1 MANNLNRMKQN
12 AIQALKKAF
21 NNNVKKIRNYYLGL
35 ISQVIRSKN
44 KPNIKK
50 NLINKLKNELNNAI
64 NELKNKLNNDIN
76 ALNQITNNIAP
87 VVVQPGNNKN
97 ALLIG
102 INYIGTQNELYG
114 CINDTNSIANLLLS
128 RGFKNVK
135 ILTDNTSEKPTRDI
149 IINEFINLLAS
160 ANNGDTIFLFYSG
173 HGTYMRDNN
182 NNEKT
187 KNDQLI
193 VPLDLNCIVDDE
205 LKSIINNHLKNNVT
219 LIAVFDSCF
228 SESVLD
234 LKYQYLD
241 TLNNNNDNIN
251 VNETDTYGNVIMI
264 SGCTDNQTSDD
275 AVINNLPQG
284 ALTWAFLQTFNLQ
297 QSQTWREL
305 LKSMRATLQNNGFS
319 QIPQLASGKLI
330 NIDVSICF

>member
-1 MANNLNRMKQN
+1 MIQKIGVLNVQRC
-12 AIQALKKAF
+12 

-64 NELKNKLNNDIN
+64 NELKNKLNNDIKS
-76 ALNQITNNIAP
+76 LNQITNNIAP
-87 VVVQPGNNKN
+87 VVVQPGNNKY

-128 RGFKNVK
+128 RGFKDVK

-149 IINEFINLLAS
+149 IINNFTNLLTS

-173 HGTYMRDNN
+173 HGTYLRDTN

-284 ALTWAFLQTFNLQ
+284 ALTWAFLQTFDSQ

>member
-1 MANNLNRMKQN
+1 M
-12 AIQALKKAF
+12 
-21 NNNVKKIRNYYLGL
+21 
-35 ISQVIRSKN
+35 
-44 KPNIKK
+44 
-50 NLINKLKNELNNAI
+50 
-64 NELKNKLNNDIN
+64 
-76 ALNQITNNIAP
+76 
-87 VVVQPGNNKN
+87 
-97 ALLIG
+97 IG

-128 RGFKNVK
+128 RGFKDVK

-149 IINEFINLLAS
+149 IINNFTNLLTS

-173 HGTYMRDNN
+173 HGTYLRDTN

-284 ALTWAFLQTFNLQ
+284 ALTWAFLQTFDSQ